1 MTMADE
7 TMADIQQPT
16 TFEEYVAA
24 EQASESKTG
33 KKGMWLLLGCIDYRY
48 PRRTVDAMHRIAPN
62 IPYDQFILA
71 GASLGACVPAW
82 QAVLIQHV
90 QAALKLK
97 HQIEHIVILDHRD
110 CGAYQ
115 NPGKI
120 GVPDTI
126 LKEGLPKDVLPS
138 IEKAVHESV
147 LVQLVPVLK
156 DLLRKDIPN
165 LKVSAWLLTRDQDD
179 PLNIASA

>member
-1 MTMADE
+1 MEDE
-7 TMADIQQPT
+7 TMADRQGPT

-24 EQASESKTG
+24 EEANDPKPG

-48 PRRTVDAMHRIAPN
+48 PRRTVDAMQRIGPN

-82 QAVLIQHV
+82 QAVLVQHV

-115 NPGKI
+115 HPREI
-120 GVPDTI
+120 GVPETI
-126 LKEGLPKDVLPS
+126 LEEGLEKDVLPS
-138 IEKAVHESV
+138 VEKAVHESV

-156 DLLRKDIPN
+156 ELLRKDIPK

-179 PLNIASA
+179 PLDIASA

>member
-1 MTMADE
+1 MTDE
-7 TMADIQQPT
+7 TMADDQRPK

-24 EQASESKTG
+24 EQASAPKPG

-48 PRRTVDAMHRIAPN
+48 PRRTVDAMDRIGPN

-82 QAVLIQHV
+82 QAVFVQHV

-97 HQIEHIVILDHRD
+97 HRIEQIVILDHRD

-115 NPGKI
+115 HPREI
-120 GVPDTI
+120 GVPKTI
-126 LKEGLPKDVLPS
+126 LKDGLPPDVLPS
-138 IEKAVHESV
+138 REKAVHEGV

-156 DLLRKDIPN
+156 DLLRHDIPK

-179 PLNIASA
+179 PLNVGSA

>member
-1 MTMADE
+1 MTDE
-7 TMADIQQPT
+7 TIADIERPC
-16 TFEEYVAA
+16 TFEDYVAA
-24 EQASESKTG
+24 EQASDPKPG

-48 PRRTVDAMHRIAPN
+48 PRRTVDAMHRIGPN

-82 QAVLIQHV
+82 QAVLVQHV
-90 QAALKLK
+90 QAALALK
-97 HQIEHIVILDHRD
+97 HQIEQIVILDHRD

-120 GVPDTI
+120 GVPETI
-126 LKEGLPKDVLPS
+126 LKEGLPRDVLPS
-138 IEKAVHESV
+138 REKAVHEHV

-179 PLNIASA
+179 PLDFASAQS

>member
-1 MTMADE
+1 MANE
-7 TMADIQQPT
+7 TMADAERPT

-24 EQASESKTG
+24 EQASDPKKG

-48 PRRTVDAMHRIAPN
+48 PRRTVDAMHRIGPG

-90 QAALKLK
+90 QAALKLQ

-120 GVPDTI
+120 GVPEDI
-126 LKEGLPKDVLPS
+126 LKEGLPRDVLPS
-138 IEKAVHESV
+138 VEKACHEHV
-147 LVQLVPVLK
+147 LSELVPELK
-156 DLLRKDIPN
+156 NLLRQDIPN

-179 PLNIASA
+179 PLDVGSA

>member
-1 MTMADE
+1 MADE
-7 TMADIQQPT
+7 TMADIQRPC

-24 EQASESKTG
+24 EQASDPKPG

-48 PRRTVDAMHRIAPN
+48 PRRTVDAMARIGPN

-82 QAVLIQHV
+82 QAVLVQHV
-90 QAALKLK
+90 RAALKLK
-97 HQIEHIVILDHRD
+97 HNIEQIVILDHRD

-115 NPGKI
+115 HPREI
-120 GVPDTI
+120 GVPETI
-126 LKEGLPKDVLPS
+126 LKEGLCKDVLPS

-147 LVQLVPVLK
+147 LVKLVPVLK
-156 DLLRKDIPN
+156 DLLRDDIPK

-179 PLNIASA
+179 PLNIEPA

>member
-1 MTMADE
+1 MAEE
-7 TMADIQQPT
+7 TMADVERPK

-24 EQASESKTG
+24 EQASDPKTG

-48 PRRTVDAMHRIAPN
+48 PRRTLDAMHRIGPN

-71 GASLGACVPAW
+71 GASLGACVPDW

-90 QAALKLK
+90 RAALKLK
-97 HQIEHIVILDHRD
+97 HNIEQIVILDHRD

-115 NPGKI
+115 NPGEI
-120 GVPDTI
+120 GVPEEI

-138 IEKAVHESV
+138 VEKACHERV
-147 LVQLVPVLK
+147 LGKLVPVLK
-156 DLLRKDIPN
+156 GLLRDDIPK
-165 LKVSAWLLTRDQDD
+165 LKISAWLLTRDQDD
-179 PLNIASA
+179 PLDIKPA

>member
-1 MTMADE
+1 MTDE
-7 TMADIQQPT
+7 TMADVERPQ

-24 EQASESKTG
+24 EQASDHKPG
-33 KKGMWLLLGCIDYRY
+33 KKGMWLLLGCMDYRY
-48 PRRTVDAMHRIAPN
+48 PRRTVDAMHRIGPN

-82 QAVLIQHV
+82 QAVLVQHV

-115 NPGKI
+115 NPQKI
-120 GVPDTI
+120 GVPETI
-126 LKEGLPKDVLPS
+126 LKKGLPKDVLPS
-138 IEKAVHESV
+138 VEKAVHEGV

-156 DLLRKDIPN
+156 DLLRDDIPK

-179 PLNIASA
+179 PLNVGSA